1 MRRPA
6 PAFPQC
12 ACPGRRR
19 ARSFASCRNQG
30 KYIAVCMHSLVTA
43 LACHASRRS
52 HPIGCF
58 NSLELSR
65 KETSWQAEKVDR
77 AARVALAADVAQA
90 AAVARAVGILPVIL
104 RAPAGARRPG
114 RHQGRRRAARLRE
127 SALLFRTW
135 LAPSRPPSIQLR
147 TELRPKAP
155 LLAACWGGLPPGW
168 GFPVPLF
175 TAGLPMSPTPR

>member
-12 ACPGRRR
+12 ACPDRRR

-30 KYIAVCMHSLVTA
+30 KYVAVCMHSLVTA

-65 KETSWQAEKVDR
+65 KETSWQAGKV
-77 AARVALAADVAQA
+77 VEGGQHLFGG
-90 AAVARAVGILPVIL
+90 AVARAVDILPVIL

-135 LAPSRPPSIQLR
+135 PAPSRPHSIQLR